1 MGETDGIR
9 SDPCPKLTL
18 LRQDLLSD
26 SFCFEPSPGTHLR
39 IAPTM
44 ADPNDPY
51 LIALPPV
58 PCLTLKTTLDMKPD
72 GYFERPVVAT
82 VLVDHRGANGT
93 LHLI

>member
-1 MGETDGIR
+1 
-9 SDPCPKLTL
+9 
-18 LRQDLLSD
+18 
-26 SFCFEPSPGTHLR
+26 
-39 IAPTM
+39 M

-82 VLVDHRGANGT
+82 VLVDHRGSNGMHC
-93 LHLI
+93 LYQLPFSLI